1 MGLVAAA
8 VAAVEQSAEVELE
21 LQLQVTELQSELGN
35 FDQWRRIYRGPPM
48 P

>member
-8 VAAVEQSAEVELE
+8 AAERSAEVELE

>member
-8 VAAVEQSAEVELE
+8 AAERSAEVELE
-21 LQLQVTELQSELGN
+21 LQLQVTELQSELEN
-35 FDQWRRIYRGPPM
+35 FDQWRCIYRGPPT